1 MENKFHGN
9 EKKKHDSFIVYIYIA
24 TGGLLW
30 QFYYFVKLVLD
41 C

>member
-1 MENKFHGN
+1 MGSKFHGN
-9 EKKKHDSFIVYIYIA
+9 EKHDSFILYIYIA

-30 QFYYFVKLVLD
+30 QVYYFVKLALD